1 MKEWSYFRNQSK
13 KDAVLK
19 SLYEIY
25 EASKEKNTKKTFH
38 GILKSN
44 GINGDYAV
52 MIRKALIQMGILRFD
67 NYKII
72 WNKDKTEPNPLLI
85 VGLSTYIAEN
95 KDELHVRTYKRGET
109 PKATCVPYKMNTV
122 TDKTSNIVITDNK
135 GPEKP
140 DVKTE
145 HVNQVATDI
154 RTSEGSEIRITI
166 SIPKDFGTNKI
177 TVSW

>member
-19 SLYEIY
+19 SLYEVY
-25 EASKEKNTKKTFH
+25 QVSKEKDTKKTFA
-38 GILKSN
+38 GIFKSN
-44 GINGDYAV
+44 GIVGEYV
-52 MIRKALIQMGILRFD
+52 VTIRRALIQMGILRFD
-67 NYKII
+67 NHKII

-85 VGLSTYIAEN
+85 VGLSSYIAEN
-95 KDELHVRTYKRGET
+95 KDDLRVRTYKRGET
-109 PKATCVPYKMNTV
+109 PIATYVPYKKNMV
-122 TDKTSNIVITDNK
+122 TNKTDNIMIADNK
-135 GPEKP
+135 AAEKP

-145 HVNQVATDI
+145 HINQVISDI
-154 RTSEGSEIRITI
+154 KTSESSEIRITI